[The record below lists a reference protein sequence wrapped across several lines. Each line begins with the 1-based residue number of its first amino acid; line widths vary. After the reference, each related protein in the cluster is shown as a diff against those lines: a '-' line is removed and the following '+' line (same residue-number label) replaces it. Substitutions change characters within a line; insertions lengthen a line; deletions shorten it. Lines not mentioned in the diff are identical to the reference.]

1 MFEKQNYN
9 EPLENV
15 RITEEL
21 VSKAI
26 DRLNSSKSQGPDSIH
41 PKLLKETQSII
52 KKPLQ
57 IIFEKSLTEGKI
69 PNIWKNANV
78 TVIFKK
84 GENGKAENY
93 RPISLTSVP
102 GKLIERLVIN
112 AIMDHMTES
121 NLFSA
126 SQHGFIS

>member
-15 RITEEL
+15 IITEEL

-26 DRLNSSKSQGPDSIH
+26 ERLNSSKSQGPDNIH

-57 IIFEKSLTEGKI
+57 MIFEKSLKEEKNSKNMEKRQCHSNIQKKEKKVKQKI
-69 PNIWKNANV
+69 IV
-78 TVIFKK
+78 
-84 GENGKAENY
+84 
-93 RPISLTSVP
+93 L
-102 GKLIERLVIN
+102 
-112 AIMDHMTES
+112 
-121 NLFSA
+121 
-126 SQHGFIS
+126 